1 MNSNSGRQL
10 RLAVIGA
17 GIAGLAC
24 AREVQQAGGSVVVF
38 EKSRGSGGRLA
49 TRYRGD
55 LRFDHGAQYV
65 TARSP
70 GFREVI
76 ETAQAA
82 QAAAVWQPRGIEL
95 TETWYVGRPGMTDL
109 VTPLAEGVSLHLE
122 SQVQSIRTRDGL
134 WCLQDTENRELG
146 RFHQVV
152 AAMPAR
158 QARELL
164 LPHSRLFD
172 AAADCTLAPCMT
184 AMVAFDQAILPGQ
197 DLLREREAPVSW
209 AARNSSKPDRPE
221 APDSWVL
228 QAHPQWSAG
237 FLEASP
243 EARGEALL
251 TEWQNQLG
259 RSSLPRPCHLE
270 SHSWLYA
277 RVDTPL
283 AAPFLLDADKG
294 LAACGDW
301 CLGARVEA
309 AWDSGRQLGH
319 MLAAFA

>member
-1 MNSNSGRQL
+1 MNDDSNGKL

-24 AREVQQAGGSVVVF
+24 AREVQRAGGSVEVF

-49 TRYRGD
+49 TRYRGN
-55 LRFDHGAQYV
+55 LRFDHGAQYL

-82 QAAAVWQPRGIEL
+82 QAAAVWQPRGIAAA
-95 TETWYVGRPGMTDL
+95 ETWYVGRPGMTDL
-109 VTPLAEGVSLHLE
+109 VNPLAEGVTLHLE
-122 SQVQSIRTRDGL
+122 SQVQSLKSRDGL
-134 WCLQDTENRELG
+134 WFLEDAEGRGLG
-146 RFHQVV
+146 GFHQVV

-158 QARELL
+158 QARALL

-184 AMVAFDQAILPGQ
+184 AMLAFEQAILPEQ
-197 DLLREREAPVSW
+197 DLLRDRDAPVTW

-243 EARGEALL
+243 EARVGALL
-251 TEWQNQLG
+251 TQWQCQLG
-259 RSSLPRPCHLE
+259 RSLPPPCHLE

>member
-1 MNSNSGRQL
+1 MNDDGDGKL

-24 AREVQQAGGSVVVF
+24 AREVQRAGGSVVVF

-55 LRFDHGAQYV
+55 LRFDHGAQYLTV
-65 TARSP
+65 RSP

-82 QAAAVWQPRGIEL
+82 QAAAVWQPRGIAAA
-95 TETWYVGRPGMTDL
+95 ETWYVGRPGMTDL
-109 VTPLAEGVSLHLE
+109 VNPLAEGVTLHLE
-122 SQVQSIRTRDGL
+122 SQVQSLRFRHGL
-134 WCLQDTENRELG
+134 WFLEDAEGRDLG
-146 RFHQVV
+146 GFHQVV
-152 AAMPAR
+152 AAMPAH
-158 QARELL
+158 QARALL

-184 AMVAFDQAILPGQ
+184 AMFAFEQTILPEQ
-197 DLLREREAPVSW
+197 DLLRDRDAPVSW

-228 QAHPQWSAG
+228 QAHPRWSADL
-237 FLEASP
+237 LEASP
-243 EARGEALL
+243 EARAEALL
-251 TEWQNQLG
+251 TQWQHQLG
-259 RSSLPRPCHLE
+259 RSLPRPRHLE

-294 LAACGDW
+294 LSACGDW